1 MDFDAFSKYA
11 ANLMKSLSGTA
22 ALAVVALKNYS
33 VNKGEGKRMLTL
45 LKGPAGFGGTEEQFI
60 KERLGEGKENYIVD
74 SYLKSTNPKNGYT
87 PEKPYIRISKEEKI
101 DEGYFRVYLIST
113 GADSPRPVLLRL
125 KPSEGMYYLNEANLL
140 LGQIRKPLKDDKW
153 A

>member
-11 ANLMKSLSGTA
+11 ANLMKSPSGTA

-74 SYLKSTNPKNGYT
+74 PYLKSTNPKNGYT
-87 PEKPYIRISKEEKI
+87 FEKPYIRISKEEKI